1 MNTLEILQNF
11 IEVWETPL
19 ESRLLHKPVMVE
31 EVIRLMDVKP
41 GGFYLDC
48 TLGSGG
54 HSLAILER
62 SSPNGYL
69 VGIDRDPTAISRAE
83 EVLSRYKGRFTLI
96 LGNFVCLSE
105 LISKTGIERFDGIL
119 FDLGVSSMQLE
130 DPMRGFSFNKDGP
143 LDMRMDPDISLTA
156 HQVVN
161 TFPLDELENIF
172 KDLGEEPFAHKIAKA
187 IVEYRKKKEIAST
200 KELSEIVSSVVR
212 RRGKIHPATKVFM
225 ALRIYINGELEN
237 LKKALTQAVSLLK
250 PGGRLCVISY
260 HSLEDRIV
268 KNFFRESGEKIIT
281 TSVIKPTKEE
291 ILSNRKARSAKLR
304 GLEKL

>member
-31 EVIRLMDVKP
+31 EVIKLMDVKP